1 MANLDKTG
9 GVGIFYYSNVSVS
22 DSNCIV
28 KFVPNKETIST
39 AATGTWLKARSRI
52 IEFYGDISNM
62 YFTKFMF
69 SQTTA
74 LSRINIGPADKDGKL
89 AKAEEG
95 QIMGT
100 WKNLIHMT
108 HCFRHKTTIK
118 KQHMKFPKMVYSG
131 GNFYKSSLEEIKT
144 NYQNVVVMKND
155 YELCV
160 NLSSVEFEGGLKNLV
175 IGSSA
180 FSGCSNLTDFQYDL
194 PRLLAGPGMFKGC
207 KLNKESV
214 ERILKSLP
222 DVTKIKELSQDQ
234 DITKG
239 VTVKEIINGVTK
251 EVTHPYWGIVKD
263 GNTEKNVEHEN
274 TATKNPPNEDTTQVL
289 GKVYKYNSNKYIRI
303 HIKYC
308 RRRPQPESSI
318 PNETQVIDW
327 YWGSHN
333 IQNYELGVLTIGMA
347 EGVKTKVKN
356 AIEYA
361 EGRGWTLEYE

>member
-9 GVGIFYYSNVSVS
+9 GVGIFYYSNVSIS

-28 KFVPNKETIST
+28 KFVPNNETIST

-89 AKAEEG
+89 TKAEEG

-108 HCFRHKTTIK
+108 HCFRYKTTIK

-194 PRLLAGPGMFKGC
+194 PRLLAGTGMFKGC
-207 KLNKESV
+207 KLNKESA
-214 ERILKSLP
+214 ERILNSLP
-222 DVTKIKELSQDQ
+222 DVSKIKELSQNQ
-234 DITKG
+234 DIT
-239 VTVKEIINGVTK
+239 NGVTIGGQ
-251 EVTHPYWGIVKD
+251 TYQYWGKDKD
-263 GNTEKNVEHEN
+263 GNYVEHEN
-274 TATKNPPNEDTTQVL
+274 TAINTPPNEDTTQVL
-289 GKVYKYNSNKYIRI
+289 GRVYKHNSNKYIRI

-308 RRRPQPESSI
+308 RRRPQPDSSI

-327 YWGSHN
+327 YWGSHI

-347 EGVKTKVKN
+347 EGVESKVQD
-356 AIEYA
+356 AIDSA
-361 EGRGWTLEYE
+361 RGRGWTIEVE